1 MKRMAKWLL
10 SAAALASMAAAVTP
24 ASAQPYG
31 YGDDGP
37 PPFRRGP
44 GWDGPPR
51 GPWDRWHH
59 HRGWRD
65 EGFGRR
71 GWRDGERREG
81 RFGDEGRD
89 RRFGGEDGRR
99 GGRDGNGR
107 DGDAPRRRGPDRNDQ
122 RSFGGDG
129 N

>member
-10 SAAALASMAAAVTP
+10 AAAALTTVVSAAGS

-59 HRGWRD
+59 RRWRD
-65 EGFGRR
+65 EGFDRR
-71 GWRDGERREG
+71 GWRDGERRGG
-81 RFGDEGRD
+81 RFGDDGRD
-89 RRFGGEDGRR
+89 RRFGSEDARR
-99 GGRDGNGR
+99 DRR
-107 DGDAPRRRGPDRNDQ
+107 DGDGPRRGGPDRNDR
-122 RSFGGDG
+122 RSFGDDG